1 MVLLVTRV
9 RAEAQG
15 YELAHV
21 APEGGGMGGAGGV
34 ETVNK
39 NTLRTNACLAYD
51 TALGAAL
58 AASGCCRT
66 KLLVTGPWEWLLAQ
80 FAATFGVR
88 HFYCLLAHLRWASKH
103 RTVGVPAHRVR
114 WPPSGTPAVPYHMPW
129 LHCAAILLPAHSRD

>member
-21 APEGGGMGGAGGV
+21 APEGGGMGGGGGV

-51 TALGAAL
+51 TALAAAL

-88 HFYCLLAHLRWASKH
+88 HFYCLLAHLRWAVTH
-103 RTVGVPAHRVR
+103 RTVGA
-114 WPPSGTPAVPYHMPW
+114 GTTSVSRLGARHPRYSVTCRGRRDA
-129 LHCAAILLPAHSRD
+129 LPAHP